1 MGMMPPPG
9 TAGVPPPMHPIGR
22 GGGGGGPGRSNIIV
36 LNNEKPTSKKFSFK
50 SLRRNHAIGVSNDNN
65 PSNGKQLKRKSV
77 PDIIFDDFHIP
88 THQQQRRRSTDI

>member
-1 MGMMPPPG
+1 
-9 TAGVPPPMHPIGR
+9 MHPI
-22 GGGGGGPGRSNIIV
+22 GGGGPGRSNIIV

-50 SLRRNHAIGVSNDNN
+50 SLRRNHTIDVSNDNNN

-88 THQQQRRRSTDI
+88 THQQQRRRSTDIWYIHPDR